1 MNNKIL
7 SFLVLFMYITA
18 SFSQNE
24 LNPYKYIIVPKKYDI
39 FKGEEDKYQLNS
51 LTEFLFDKNGFNTLF
66 QDEDF
71 PQDLLLNPCLGLI
84 VDVTE
89 VNKLLTTR
97 LKIELSDCHNKIVY
111 TSVEGVTREKEFKK
125 AYQEAL
131 RAAFV
136 SFEAMNYEYD
146 PSLVA
151 NRSATPKTNESVS
164 STTAPSEPISKT
176 ESRTDSSVE
185 PVVVPVVA
193 VEEDKSVEVSA
204 VNSIEEPK
212 PNEAEAKQTE
222 SVTEVKPAPVVVP
235 VATENQEVVGSSS
248 PSSGLKS
255 YKNENISFFIIE
267 QEGKLKAY
275 VNETRLE
282 TYKKGELLATFVKT
296 SIPNVYRV
304 SWKDKEGK
312 KKETTGHFDE
322 KGNLK
327 IDVNRNGEI
336 EVLIFEVE

>member
-1 MNNKIL
+1 MNNKVISL
-7 SFLVLFMYITA
+7 LVLFMYITA

-24 LNPYKYIIVPKKYDI
+24 LNLYKYIIVPKKYN
-39 FKGEEDKYQLNS
+39 FLKGEEDKYQLNS

-66 QDEDF
+66 QDEEF
-71 PQDLLLNPCLGLI
+71 PQDLLLNTCLGLI
-84 VDVTE
+84 VNVTE
-89 VNKLLTTR
+89 DNKLFTTR
-97 LKIELSDCHNKIVY
+97 LKIELSDCYNKIVY
-111 TSVEGVTREKEFKK
+111 TSVEGVTREKEFNK

-136 SFEAMNYEYD
+136 SFEAMNYEFD
-146 PSLVA
+146 PALLVNVSTA
-151 NRSATPKTNESVS
+151 PKTNQPVP
-164 STTAPSEPISKT
+164 STPAVSEPASKT
-176 ESRTDSSVE
+176 ESKTDSSPVPV
-185 PVVVPVVA
+185 PVVV
-193 VEEDKSVEVSA
+193 VEEDKGVDEST

-212 PNEAEAKQTE
+212 LNEVDAKLTE
-222 SVTEVKPAPVVVP
+222 SVTEVKPAPVP
-235 VATENQEVVGSSS
+235 VSVETENQVAADSAS
-248 PSSGLKS
+248 PSSSLKS

-275 VNETRLE
+275 VNETKLG

-312 KKETTGHFDE
+312 NNETTGHFDE

-327 IDVNRNGEI
+327 IDVNKNGEI
-336 EVLIFEVE
+336 EVVIFEVEQ